1 MDELVEYAC
10 ERFNQ
15 EKVIIMGHSYGT
27 ILGSQYVLAH
37 PEKVS
42 EYISVGQVVSTSR
55 GELYSYED
63 ALAKAIAAGDDTSN
77 LVAAYETYMSDQT
90 LQNMIALREPVSVY
104 HPAEREADHVSLGLS
119 SPYFGIDDARWF
131 LKQVFSLDDYLALN
145 SQLFDYIMTFDAF
158 ELEMN
163 YQVPVHFISGSE
175 DWVCPVDLI
184 RDYHDS
190 ISAPDKSLTLIDG
203 SGHAPQT
210 DFSEEFADAVR
221 EVLSK

>member
-1 MDELVEYAC
+1 M
-10 ERFNQ
+10 
-15 EKVIIMGHSYGT
+15 
-27 ILGSQYVLAH
+27 
-37 PEKVS
+37 
-42 EYISVGQVVSTSR
+42 
-55 GELYSYED
+55 
-63 ALAKAIAAGDDTSN
+63 
-77 LVAAYETYMSDQT
+77 
-90 LQNMIALREPVSVY
+90 
-104 HPAEREADHVSLGLS
+104 S
-119 SPYFGIDDARWF
+119 SPFFGIDDARWF

-145 SQLFDYIMTFDAF
+145 SQLFDYIMTFDVF